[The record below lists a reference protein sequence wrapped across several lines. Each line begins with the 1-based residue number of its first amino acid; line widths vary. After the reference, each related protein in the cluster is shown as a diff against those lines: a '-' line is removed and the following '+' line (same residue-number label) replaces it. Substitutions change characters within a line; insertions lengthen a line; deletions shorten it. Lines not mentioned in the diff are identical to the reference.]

1 MKKLLPILLL
11 SLCGCATTNITEMT
25 KALSKDNA
33 HVHIEVRSPW
43 GTVTFD
49 REMPNPYGTNVV
61 TTSTAILRH

>member
-11 SLCGCATTNITEMT
+11 SLTGCSTTNITKLT
-25 KALSKDNA
+25 QALAKDNA
-33 HVHIEVRSPW
+33 HVHIEIKSIY